1 MKDLFD
7 GKSKILI
14 ATAAI
19 TQIINA
25 LMWYGIARIEK
36 FAGYEFD
43 ISGKMG
49 IWPVALLR
57 FCIFFFL
64 IALIA
69 SNAVGKKAFT
79 VLFVCLSV
87 AGVYSDFKSGIT
99 YLNQYNNIVKIRDER
114 YEIQSITLEELSQI
128 TDGKENRL
136 VYIGREDC
144 PACRGIPEYLE
155 NLAKQQP
162 LKIYYYNTGLDRENN
177 YDGMMTVLDKVGV
190 SAVPSV
196 AGIVKGEGTAV
207 YGGDEITANL
217 ERYIHS
223 EKVKGNFFT
232 K

>member
-1 MKDLFD
+1 MV
-7 GKSKILI
+7 
-14 ATAAI
+14 AVI

-25 LMWYGIARIEK
+25 LMWYGVSRIEK

-49 IWPVALLR
+49 IWPVAFLR
-57 FCIFFFL
+57 FCIFFLL
-64 IALIA
+64 IALIV

-79 VLFVCLSV
+79 VLFFCLCI

-99 YLNQYNNIVKIRDER
+99 YLNQYNNIVKIRNER
-114 YEIQSITLEELSQI
+114 YEIQNITLEELSRFA
-128 TDGKENRL
+128 DGKENRL
-136 VYIGREDC
+136 IYIGREDC

-177 YDGMMTVLDKVGV
+177 YDGMMTVLEKIGV

-196 AGIVKGEGTAV
+196 AGVVKDEGTAV
-207 YGGDEITANL
+207 YSGDEITANL

-232 K
+232 E

>member
-14 ATAAI
+14 VVAVI

-25 LMWYGIARIEK
+25 LMWYGVSRIEK

-49 IWPVALLR
+49 IWPVAFLR
-57 FCIFFFL
+57 FCIFFLL
-64 IALIA
+64 IALIV

-79 VLFVCLSV
+79 ALFLCLCI

-99 YLNQYNNIVKIRDER
+99 YLNQYNNIVKIRNER
-114 YEIQSITLEELSQI
+114 YEIQNITLEELSRFA
-128 TDGKENRL
+128 DGKENRL
-136 VYIGREDC
+136 IYIGREDC

-177 YDGMMTVLDKVGV
+177 YDGMMTVLEKIGV
-190 SAVPSV
+190 CAVPSV
-196 AGIVKGEGTAV
+196 AGVVKGEGTAV
-207 YGGDEITANL
+207 YGGDEITTNL

-232 K
+232 E

>member
-14 ATAAI
+14 VVAVI

-25 LMWYGIARIEK
+25 LMWYGVSRIEK

-49 IWPVALLR
+49 IWPVAFLR
-57 FCIFFFL
+57 FCIFFLL
-64 IALIA
+64 IALIV

-79 VLFVCLSV
+79 VLFLCLCI

-99 YLNQYNNIVKIRDER
+99 YLNQYNNIVKIRNER
-114 YEIQSITLEELSQI
+114 YEIQNITLEELSRFA
-128 TDGKENRL
+128 DGKENRL
-136 VYIGREDC
+136 IYIGREDC

-177 YDGMMTVLDKVGV
+177 YDGMMTVLEKIGV

-196 AGIVKGEGTAV
+196 AGVVKGEGAAV
-207 YGGDEITANL
+207 YSGDEITANL

-232 K
+232 E

>member
-7 GKSKILI
+7 GKSKMLI
-14 ATAAI
+14 VVAVI

-25 LMWYGIARIEK
+25 LMWYGVSRIEK

-49 IWPVALLR
+49 IWPVAFLR
-57 FCIFFFL
+57 FCIFFLL
-64 IALIA
+64 IALIV

-79 VLFVCLSV
+79 VLFLCLCI

-99 YLNQYNNIVKIRDER
+99 YLNQYNNIVKIRNER
-114 YEIQSITLEELSQI
+114 YEIQNITLEELSRFA
-128 TDGKENRL
+128 DGKENRL
-136 VYIGREDC
+136 IYIGREDC

-177 YDGMMTVLDKVGV
+177 YDGMMTVLEKIGV

-196 AGIVKGEGTAV
+196 AGVVKGEGTAV

-232 K
+232 E

>member
-1 MKDLFD
+1 MV
-7 GKSKILI
+7 
-14 ATAAI
+14 AVI

-25 LMWYGIARIEK
+25 LMWYGVSRIEK

-49 IWPVALLR
+49 IWPVAFLR
-57 FCIFFFL
+57 FCIFFL
-64 IALIA
+64 LVALIA
-69 SNAVGKKAFT
+69 SNVVGKKAFT
-79 VLFVCLSV
+79 VLFLYLCI

-99 YLNQYNNIVKIRDER
+99 YLNQYNNIVKIRNER
-114 YEIQSITLEELSQI
+114 YEIQNITLEELSRFA
-128 TDGKENRL
+128 DGKENRL
-136 VYIGREDC
+136 IYIGREDC

-177 YDGMMTVLDKVGV
+177 YDGMMTVLEKIGV

-196 AGIVKGEGTAV
+196 AGVVKDEGTAV
-207 YGGDEITANL
+207 YSGDEITANL
-217 ERYIHS
+217 KRYIHS

-232 K
+232 E

>member
-14 ATAAI
+14 VVAVI

-25 LMWYGIARIEK
+25 LMWYGVSRIEK

-49 IWPVALLR
+49 IWPVAFLR
-57 FCIFFFL
+57 FCIFFL
-64 IALIA
+64 LVALIA
-69 SNAVGKKAFT
+69 SNVVGKKAFT
-79 VLFVCLSV
+79 VLFLCLCI

-99 YLNQYNNIVKIRDER
+99 YLNQYNNIVKIRNER
-114 YEIQSITLEELSQI
+114 YEIQNITLEELSRFA
-128 TDGKENRL
+128 DGKENRL
-136 VYIGREDC
+136 IYIGREDC

-177 YDGMMTVLDKVGV
+177 YDGMMTVLEKIGV

-196 AGIVKGEGTAV
+196 AGVVKGEGAAV
-207 YGGDEITANL
+207 YSGDEITANL

-232 K
+232 E

>member
-14 ATAAI
+14 VVAVI

-25 LMWYGIARIEK
+25 LMWYGVSRIEK

-49 IWPVALLR
+49 IWPVAFLR
-57 FCIFFFL
+57 FCIFFLL
-64 IALIA
+64 IALIV

-79 VLFVCLSV
+79 VLFLCLCI

-99 YLNQYNNIVKIRDER
+99 YLNQYNNIVKIRNER
-114 YEIQSITLEELSQI
+114 YEIQNITLEELSRFA
-128 TDGKENRL
+128 DGKENRL
-136 VYIGREDC
+136 IYIGREDC

-177 YDGMMTVLDKVGV
+177 YEGMMTVLEKIGV

-196 AGIVKGEGTAV
+196 AGVVKGEGAAV
-207 YGGDEITANL
+207 YSGDEITANL

-232 K
+232 E

>member
-14 ATAAI
+14 AVAVI

-25 LMWYGIARIEK
+25 LMWYGVSRIEK

-49 IWPVALLR
+49 IWPVAFLR
-57 FCIFFFL
+57 FCIFFLL
-64 IALIA
+64 IALIV

-79 VLFVCLSV
+79 VLFLCLCI

-99 YLNQYNNIVKIRDER
+99 YLNQYNNIVKIRNER
-114 YEIQSITLEELSQI
+114 YEIQNISLEELSRFAA
-128 TDGKENRL
+128 GKENRL
-136 VYIGREDC
+136 IYIGREDC

-177 YDGMMTVLDKVGV
+177 YDGMMTVLEKIGV

-196 AGIVKGEGTAV
+196 AGVVKGRGTAV
-207 YGGDEITANL
+207 YGGDEITAT
-217 ERYIHS
+217 YTA
-223 EKVKGNFFT
+223 KK
-232 K
+232 

>member
-1 MKDLFD
+1 MV
-7 GKSKILI
+7 
-14 ATAAI
+14 AVI

-25 LMWYGIARIEK
+25 LMWYGVSRIEK

-49 IWPVALLR
+49 IWPVAFLR
-57 FCIFFFL
+57 FCIFFL
-64 IALIA
+64 LVALIA
-69 SNAVGKKAFT
+69 SNVVGKKAFT
-79 VLFVCLSV
+79 VLFLCLCI

-99 YLNQYNNIVKIRDER
+99 YLNQYNNIVKIRNER
-114 YEIQSITLEELSQI
+114 YEIQNITLEELSRFA
-128 TDGKENRL
+128 DGKENRL
-136 VYIGREDC
+136 IYIGREDC

-177 YDGMMTVLDKVGV
+177 YDGMMTVLEKIGV

-196 AGIVKGEGTAV
+196 AGVVKDEGTAV
-207 YGGDEITANL
+207 YSGDEITANL

-232 K
+232 E

>member
-7 GKSKILI
+7 GKSKMLI
-14 ATAAI
+14 VVAVI

-25 LMWYGIARIEK
+25 LMWYGVSRIEK

-49 IWPVALLR
+49 IWPVAFLR
-57 FCIFFFL
+57 FCIFFLL
-64 IALIA
+64 IALIV

-79 VLFVCLSV
+79 VLFLCLCI

-99 YLNQYNNIVKIRDER
+99 YLNQYNNIVKIRNER
-114 YEIQSITLEELSQI
+114 YEIQNITLEELSRFA
-128 TDGKENRL
+128 DGKENRL
-136 VYIGREDC
+136 IYIGREDC

-177 YDGMMTVLDKVGV
+177 YDGMMTVLEKIGV

-196 AGIVKGEGTAV
+196 AGVVKGEGAAV
-207 YGGDEITANL
+207 YSGDEITANL

-232 K
+232 E

>member
-14 ATAAI
+14 VVAII

-25 LMWYGIARIEK
+25 LMWYGVSRIEK

-49 IWPVALLR
+49 IWPVAFLR
-57 FCIFFFL
+57 FCIFFLL
-64 IALIA
+64 IALIV

-79 VLFVCLSV
+79 VLFLCLCI

-99 YLNQYNNIVKIRDER
+99 YLNQYNNIVKIRNER
-114 YEIQSITLEELSQI
+114 YEIQNITLEELSRFA
-128 TDGKENRL
+128 DGKENRL
-136 VYIGREDC
+136 IYIGREDC

-177 YDGMMTVLDKVGV
+177 YDGMMTVLEKIGV

-196 AGIVKGEGTAV
+196 AGVVKGEGAAV
-207 YGGDEITANL
+207 YSGDEITANL

-232 K
+232 E

>member
-14 ATAAI
+14 VVAII

-25 LMWYGIARIEK
+25 LMWYRVSRIEK

-49 IWPVALLR
+49 IWPVAFLR
-57 FCIFFFL
+57 FCIFFLL
-64 IALIA
+64 IALIV

-79 VLFVCLSV
+79 VLFFCLCI

-99 YLNQYNNIVKIRDER
+99 YLNQYNNIVKIRNER
-114 YEIQSITLEELSQI
+114 YEIQNITLKELSRFA
-128 TDGKENRL
+128 DGKENRL
-136 VYIGREDC
+136 IYIGREDC

-177 YDGMMTVLDKVGV
+177 YDGMMTVLEKIGV

-196 AGIVKGEGTAV
+196 AGVVKGEGTAV
-207 YGGDEITANL
+207 YSGDEITANL

-232 K
+232 E

>member
-1 MKDLFD
+1 MV
-7 GKSKILI
+7 
-14 ATAAI
+14 AVI

-25 LMWYGIARIEK
+25 LMWYGVSRIEK

-49 IWPVALLR
+49 IWPVAFLR
-57 FCIFFFL
+57 FCIFFLL
-64 IALIA
+64 IALIV
-69 SNAVGKKAFT
+69 SNAVGKKPFT
-79 VLFVCLSV
+79 VLFLCLCI

-99 YLNQYNNIVKIRDER
+99 YLNQYNNIVKIRNER
-114 YEIQSITLEELSQI
+114 YEIQNITLEELSRFA
-128 TDGKENRL
+128 DGKENRL
-136 VYIGREDC
+136 IYIGREDC

-177 YDGMMTVLDKVGV
+177 YDGMMTVLEKIGV

-196 AGIVKGEGTAV
+196 AGVVKGEGAAV
-207 YGGDEITANL
+207 YSGDEITANL

-232 K
+232 E